1 MNYPEI
7 LKQAWAM
14 TTEHRYL
21 RILGTIASLFATL
34 LGIWRIRYV
43 LQEPVLTGGEVWSW
57 LQENTNNPLGWAIT
71 IVIVLGAIYLVAF
84 LLSVLSEGGLISDIE
99 KIYDQKVELDLSKTI
114 ALGLQSFLPLTEFR
128 VLSNIFH
135 IGAFILYV
143 LIFRFYIN
151 YFFPNNTIV
160 QDLSPLLIFLAV
172 VIAVT
177 TLLLTYADYH
187 LVIYKSSVFE
197 SIRKSVTLVI
207 FHFRET
213 LLMSVLILLV
223 AIKTILNVLLIF
235 AIPALAVYV
244 VTFTQLFLPATIAL
258 AIGITFAVMLFYWA
272 VVIVGTLLVF
282 TTAVWTLTFMELE
295 KKQEHKILKNEP
307 DIIPYGPS
315 EPTETS

>member
-71 IVIVLGAIYLVAF
+71 IVI
-84 LLSVLSEGGLISDIE
+84 
-99 KIYDQKVELDLSKTI
+99 

-128 VLSNIFH
+128 VLTNIFH

-143 LIFRFYIN
+143 LFFRFYIN

-160 QDLSPLLIFLAV
+160 QDLSPLLIFLAI

-307 DIIPYGPS
+307 DI
-315 EPTETS
+315 